1 MGSMTEDSDIK
12 WLMIGFGVMA
22 AFGFIAM
29 AVIGYAESQT
39 DRSAMEN
46 GYVQKL
52 EDGKKLWVK
61 VSQ

>member
-1 MGSMTEDSDIK
+1 MNEDADIK

-29 AVIGYAESQT
+29 AVIGYAEAMT
-39 DRSAMEN
+39 DRAAMEN

-52 EDGKKLWVK
+52 EDGKKLWIK
-61 VSQ
+61 ATEASE